1 MCTPVT
7 ATVLCPSHKVGWKAV
22 NSTNGWVRYLLCRVQ
37 RPKVHHTAS
46 KLAPIIY
53 IRLFQETL
61 YYRQMKQS
69 HKKIGTIEAASKTD
83 SRIERQTQK

>member
-1 MCTPVT
+1 MEGCKF
-7 ATVLCPSHKVGWKAV
+7 HKWMGQISSLQEAA
-22 NSTNGWVRYLLCRVQ
+22 
-37 RPKVHHTAS
+37 PEVHHTAS
-46 KLAPIIY
+46 KLAPIIH